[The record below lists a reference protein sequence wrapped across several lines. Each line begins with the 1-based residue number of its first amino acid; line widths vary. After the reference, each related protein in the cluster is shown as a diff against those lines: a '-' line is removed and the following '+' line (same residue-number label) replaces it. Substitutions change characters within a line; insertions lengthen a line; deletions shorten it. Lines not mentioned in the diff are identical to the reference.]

1 MQETIKQ
8 SFTDLE
14 LRGIDGNERFIWSWL
29 AASGHSGGCLLG
41 VRDSTLEVG
50 SLDQGVFFLSAAILH
65 KASRFIFEFIGVYGP
80 ADHARSPAFLEELE
94 RKVQAA
100 RYPVLISGDFNL
112 IRGQRDKNNSNINWP

>member
-1 MQETIKQ
+1 MRGFGQGGHRSQLRDYIRNEKLDIIFVQETIKQ

-50 SLDQGVFFLSAAILH
+50 SLDQ
-65 KASRFIFEFIGVYGP
+65 IGRAHV
-80 ADHARSPAFLEELE
+80 
-94 RKVQAA
+94 
-100 RYPVLISGDFNL
+100 
-112 IRGQRDKNNSNINWP
+112 